1 MVPEIWRVFVILDH
15 FLTFYIPNNPE
26 NQNFE
31 KMKKAI
37 GDVIIL
43 DMRTKNH
50 NHMMYGSWG
59 MKHDRQNFLSFWA
72 IFCPFTSIRTR
83 KSKFWKNEKKIPED
97 IIIYYFILPGDM
109 ARDGCNFYFSFWAIF
124 FTKCYEDLIKLGD
137 KVFKNGTIK
146 IWERQPLTKIQV
158 YGLFKQIISVQM
170 FETLSTTNFT
180 WTLFLVSWSTENQ

>member
-15 FLTFYIPNNPE
+15 FLPFYIPNNPE

-50 NHMMYGSWG
+50 NHMMYGSWD
-59 MKHDRQNFLSFWA
+59 MKNDRQIFLSFWA

-83 KSKFWKNEKKIPED
+83 KSKFWKNEKKKYLEISLF
-97 IIIYYFILPGDM
+97 YTSVNKNHHQMLYCSWDM
-109 ARDGCNFYFSFWAIF
+109 ARDGCNFYFPFWAIF
-124 FTKCYEDLIKLGD
+124 CPPNNSP
-137 KVFKNGTIK
+137 KNQNLKNEKNAWRYRGGCPT
-146 IWERQPLTKIQV
+146 
-158 YGLFKQIISVQM
+158 
-170 FETLSTTNFT
+170 
-180 WTLFLVSWSTENQ
+180 